1 MKKKRE
7 TKQRTALLHT
17 EIDALRAANERLEAE
32 KAGAEA
38 KHAAERAEAERTTAA
53 LRAKVAEM

>member
-1 MKKKRE
+1 MTE
-7 TKQRTALLHT
+7 TALLHT